1 MSWYHYSSKN
11 PSFWKINKNR
21 ALQDPETAL
30 NGLYHVVIF
39 YAYVMKNQ
47 NKCLGMIFMKSHD
60 ILNKNYQKFQ
70 KKKFQEFFQIFKAW
84 FEWLITPVPTPHT
97 PQKMGNF
104 AKVHLAKKNWKSIQ
118 GFIVKIG
125 ETCFEGSQLKR
136 PNQSPDGPKIGAILT
151 AAVKLVYRYEM
162 VMMGWHLLLFF
173 SILIFSWF
181 LRILDRRYQ
190 TAKPAGLLT
199 QKVVGT
205 FNFSP
210 FDLLDIIIS
219 LNSIMPF
226 LITFTP

>member
-1 MSWYHYSSKN
+1 MWWNIKISVWEWFSWSLMTFWTKIIKN
-11 PSFWKINKNR
+11 FK
-21 ALQDPETAL
+21 
-30 NGLYHVVIF
+30 
-39 YAYVMKNQ
+39 
-47 NKCLGMIFMKSHD
+47 
-60 ILNKNYQKFQ
+60 

-136 PNQSPDGPKIGAILT
+136 PNQWPDGPKIGAIST
-151 AAVKLVYRYEM
+151 AAVKLVYRYEL
-162 VMMGWHLLLFF
+162 VMMGWHLLWFF

-181 LRILDRRYQ
+181 LRILDRRSPN
-190 TAKPAGLLT
+190 AKPVGLQT

-210 FDLLDIIIS
+210 FDLLNIIIS